1 VTNSSYGQEAI
12 PFAKDGI
19 RANVLLPSA
28 THSPKQ
34 PRWQGNPDLKRKTA
48 ACMALP

>member
-19 RANVLLPSA
+19 RSNVLLPSA
-28 THSPKQ
+28 TKMPMLARCTELLVDGGKV
-34 PRWQGNPDLKRKTA
+34 
-48 ACMALP
+48 ALP